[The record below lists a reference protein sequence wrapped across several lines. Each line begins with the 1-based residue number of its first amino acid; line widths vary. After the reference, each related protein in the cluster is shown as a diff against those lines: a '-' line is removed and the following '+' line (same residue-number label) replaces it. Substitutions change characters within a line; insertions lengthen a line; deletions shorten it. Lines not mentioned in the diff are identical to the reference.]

1 MTPLGN
7 SISIKVETVREKKG
21 IYIPETI
28 PIKGSKFGTIVIGN
42 EEYPEGSRVLFMDTG
57 TLDDEKACEL
67 MGGEIKIVNTNKVI
81 LW

>member
-42 EEYPEGSRVLFMDTG
+42 EDYPTGRRVLFMDTG
-57 TLDDEKACEL
+57 NLEDE
-67 MGGEIKIVNTNKVI
+67 GDIKIVNTNKVI